1 MKITA
6 VEFYAENAMKL
17 EIERLKGHIST
28 EQMLNKLS
36 TLLIE
41 AKEKEN
47 ELLLHVIKC
56 YHNNLFFV
64 PLNENGEAEAILELI
79 LSGQIKSKLDI

>member
-17 EIERLKGHIST
+17 EIERLKGKIST

-41 AKEKEN
+41 AKEMEKQQIIKAQECGFTDGCRYTTGYEQTLWETGDDYYKEKY
-47 ELLLHVIKC
+47 EK
-56 YHNNLFFV
+56 
-64 PLNENGEAEAILELI
+64 
-79 LSGQIKSKLDI
+79 

>member
-1 MKITA
+1 MKTA
-6 VEFYAENAMKL
+6 VEWLVEQYENNFPLTFDA
-17 EIERLKGHIST
+17 I
-28 EQMLNKLS
+28 NK
-36 TLLIE
+36 
-41 AKEKEN
+41 AKEKET

>member
-1 MKITA
+1 MKTA
-6 VEFYAENAMKL
+6 VEWLAEQITTVKWKMSDVTDRNSI
-17 EIERLKGHIST
+17 IE
-28 EQMLNKLS
+28 Q
-36 TLLIE
+36 
-41 AKEKEN
+41 AKEMEK

-79 LSGQIKSKLDI
+79 LSGQIKSKLEI

>member
-1 MKITA
+1 MKTP
-6 VEFYAENAMKL
+6 VEWFL
-17 EIERLKGHIST
+17 T
-28 EQMLNKLS
+28 EFQKQVWFEPNSELDIWIKD
-36 TLLIE
+36 LIPK
-41 AKEKEN
+41 AKEKET

-79 LSGQIKSKLDI
+79 LSGKIKSKLDI

>member
-1 MKITA
+1 MKTPLEWFLT
-6 VEFYAENAMKL
+6 EFQKQVWFEPNSELDIWIKD
-17 EIERLKGHIST
+17 
-28 EQMLNKLS
+28 
-36 TLLIE
+36 LIPK
-41 AKEKEN
+41 AKEKET

>member
-1 MKITA
+1 MKTPLEWFLT
-6 VEFYAENAMKL
+6 EFQKQVWFEPNSELDIWIKD
-17 EIERLKGHIST
+17 
-28 EQMLNKLS
+28 
-36 TLLIE
+36 LIPK
-41 AKEKEN
+41 AKEKET

-64 PLNENGEAEAILELI
+64 PLNENGEAQAILELI